1 MGSEY
6 IGQSFWLLEPK
17 FFAQRTCIFFDV
29 FFSLSACSASLTP
42 LWSLGGTAD
51 ESVLA
56 RLTAGLEADLPLRPP
71 FAFFRKEKELIDFES
86 EF

>member
-1 MGSEY
+1 MVFEEKT
-6 IGQSFWLLEPK
+6 FT
-17 FFAQRTCIFFDV
+17 QRTCIFFDV

-71 FAFFRKEKELIDFES
+71 FAFLRKDKERFDFVS

>member
-1 MGSEY
+1 MGSEN
-6 IGQSFWLLEPK
+6 IGQPFWFLKRKPK
-17 FFAQRTCIFFDV
+17 QRTCIFFDV

-71 FAFFRKEKELIDFES
+71 FAFLRKDKERFDFVS